1 MRKQLLTISA
11 ALIVAGVLFFSPGT
25 SYAAEEQAD
34 YLALGDSIT
43 AGYRLA
49 DPTTQ
54 SFAALVAKDQNLNL
68 TNLAVSGNTMAN
80 LRATIVDKA
89 GTTPAISDEA
99 IENADIIS
107 ITAGGNDAMHA
118 LYEATATKYNAQY
131 DPDITAADVPDIMSD
146 NSDDR
151 RSNVLITLLT
161 VATDRTNKFVDSA
174 AFQAALT
181 SYAADLKATTT
192 YVHEKNPD
200 AVIFIDTQYNPYG
213 VFESGW
219 FASVYTAFD
228 ECTAALNAV
237 IKANQTND
245 VGEQIYQ
252 VVDVAARF
260 KANVNSEGTPDF
272 GASLC
277 NASFSDFDFH
287 PNVSGHQVI
296 ASTILSSSL
305 AYSITAPQT
314 ITLNGVTATLTFST
328 NARGTTD
335 LLPNVPVTAT
345 ITFSGQP
352 DSSVNAAS
360 YKLSY
365 SNAETGISGYHDTE
379 YLPADA
385 AVSEST
391 TFTFAMPASD
401 VDSFNLELTKN
412 DPIPLTKVSINATEA
427 VVGTALF
434 ASIQPG
440 DATATYQWY
449 ANGIAIP
456 GATNSTYTPVVGDI
470 GKKLSVKATGTM
482 AYDGT
487 VESGT
492 SLTVKAAPIKP
503 DSGGTTPASNADT
516 VPYTGDGN
524 TWQAAALL
532 AALCAAGLLIAL
544 GARRTRKR
552 A

>member
-1 MRKQLLTISA
+1 M
-11 ALIVAGVLFFSPGT
+11 
-25 SYAAEEQAD
+25 
-34 YLALGDSIT
+34 
-43 AGYRLA
+43 
-49 DPTTQ
+49 
-54 SFAALVAKDQNLNL
+54 
-68 TNLAVSGNTMAN
+68 
-80 LRATIVDKA
+80 
-89 GTTPAISDEA
+89 
-99 IENADIIS
+99 
-107 ITAGGNDAMHA
+107 
-118 LYEATATKYNAQY
+118 
-131 DPDITAADVPDIMSD
+131 
-146 NSDDR
+146 
-151 RSNVLITLLT
+151 
-161 VATDRTNKFVDSA
+161 
-174 AFQAALT
+174 
-181 SYAADLKATTT
+181 
-192 YVHEKNPD
+192 
-200 AVIFIDTQYNPYG
+200 
-213 VFESGW
+213 
-219 FASVYTAFD
+219 
-228 ECTAALNAV
+228 
-237 IKANQTND
+237 
-245 VGEQIYQ
+245 
-252 VVDVAARF
+252 
-260 KANVNSEGTPDF
+260 
-272 GASLC
+272 
-277 NASFSDFDFH
+277 
-287 PNVSGHQVI
+287 
-296 ASTILSSSL
+296 
-305 AYSITAPQT
+305 
-314 ITLNGVTATLTFST
+314 NGVTATLTFST

-492 SLTVKAAPIKP
+492 SSP
-503 DSGGTTPASNADT
+503 
-516 VPYTGDGN
+516 
-524 TWQAAALL
+524 
-532 AALCAAGLLIAL
+532 
-544 GARRTRKR
+544 
-552 A
+552 